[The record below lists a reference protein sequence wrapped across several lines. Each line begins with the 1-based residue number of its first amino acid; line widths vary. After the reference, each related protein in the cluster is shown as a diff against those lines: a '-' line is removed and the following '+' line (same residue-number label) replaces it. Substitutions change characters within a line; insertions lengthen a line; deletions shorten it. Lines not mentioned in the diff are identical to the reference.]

1 MIKVVLLSGA
11 RRCLWNLLACFGLVY
26 LVVTVTPVDLWW
38 ARALAGEWNDPK
50 GDTLIVLGGASL
62 EDGTMGL
69 NSYWRAVYAARAFPE
84 GFHRIVISG
93 GAPPGASPV
102 ALGMRDFLAAKG
114 ISPSVVTVETSSRNT
129 WENAAAVA
137 RILGSQPGIEVL
149 MTSDLHMFRARRAF
163 RKAGLTV
170 LPRPFPDAIKRYY
183 CVTCRW
189 DVFLELNVESAKIL
203 YYFARGWI

>member
-1 MIKVVLLSGA
+1 MRLRSA
-11 RRCLWNLLACFGLVY
+11 WRCFWNVLACFALLYLLV
-26 LVVTVTPVDLWW
+26 TITPLDLWW

-84 GFHRIVISG
+84 GFQRIVISG
-93 GAPPGASPV
+93 GAPSGSLPV
-102 ALGMRDFLAAKG
+102 SSGMRDFLVAKG
-114 ISPSVVTVETSSRNT
+114 IPSSVITIEAESRNT
-129 WENAAAVA
+129 RENAIAVSRLLA
-137 RILGSQPGIEVL
+137 SESGSKVL
-149 MTSDLHMFRARRAF
+149 MTSDLHMFRAHRAF

-183 CVTCRW
+183 CVRCRW
-189 DVFLELNVESAKIL
+189 DVFLDLNMESAKIL
-203 YYFARGWI
+203 YYFARGWV